1 MKIKMNSSDSNKS
14 DSLFRQIALPFL
26 ASVVLG
32 LAIFYSSEANKVMGL
47 AALQGAI
54 IVVGYGLSIA
64 EILVVSVLLRRII
77 QYFLLD
83 RLIAPTLGT
92 PTPRLLSQMVTVIT
106 YTLAIAAVVSIV
118 FKKDLTV
125 FLATFGGAS
134 IVVGLAL
141 QSMIQ
146 DLFAGLTI
154 NLDRS
159 INIGDH
165 IKLNS
170 RSNSGNLEIIEGKVL
185 EIHWRTLQLIDS
197 KGNIVLIPNNKVYDQ
212 IVTNY
217 SRPEMFYRIDLPIF
231 LNTEIPIGR
240 ALRILKTA
248 ALEASPKFSP
258 ANAPAPFVRINQ
270 ITLHGVE
277 YFIHIYP
284 TFETR
289 DDARDLVQQN
299 VLRYLNYAELAP
311 ALEKIE
317 EHMPATV
324 ITKTQHFA
332 NLLGTTDIFQDLS
345 DADLEL
351 LANAAQFRSLSTG
364 VLVAQGGEIANSL
377 FLVIEGLLVP
387 EDWRKKNEKGLA
399 PKFIIGPGTLINATT
414 VIAGGVCESSIR
426 TKTPALLCEI
436 SYSAIEQLF
445 LQNPNSASFLSR
457 RVAERLSHNFINTE
471 VSSNEQDNESNV
483 DELYTKAFKNLRRSF
498 AHLNLIDTNS
508 GSI

>member
-1 MKIKMNSSDSNKS
+1 MNPSENNKP
-14 DSLFRQIALPFL
+14 DSLFRKLAIPFIL
-26 ASVVLG
+26 SGVLG

-170 RSNSGNLEIIEGKVL
+170 RSNSGNLDIIEGKVL

-197 KGNIVLIPNNKVYDQ
+197 KGNIVLVPNNKVYDQ
-212 IVTNY
+212 IITNY

-231 LNTEIPIGR
+231 LNTDVSIGQ
-240 ALRILKTA
+240 ALRILNTA

-289 DDARDLVQQN
+289 DDARDLVQKN

-317 EHMPATV
+317 EHIPATA
-324 ITKTQHFA
+324 INKMQHIA
-332 NLLGTTDIFQDLS
+332 NLLGATDIFQDLS
-345 DADLEL
+345 APDLEL
-351 LANAAQFRSLSTG
+351 IANLAQLRSLSAG
-364 VLVAQGGEIANSL
+364 VIVVQGGEIANSL
-377 FLVIEGLLVP
+377 FFVIEGLLVP
-387 EDWRKKNEKGLA
+387 EDWRKKDAKGSVAKL
-399 PKFIIGPGTLINATT
+399 IIGPGSLINATT
-414 VIAGGVCESSIR
+414 LIAGGVCESSIR
-426 TKTPALLCEI
+426 TKSPVLLCEI
-436 SYSAIEQLF
+436 NYAAIEQLF
-445 LQNPNSASFLSR
+445 LQSPQSGSYLSR
-457 RVAERLSHNFINTE
+457 RVAERLSNNLT
-471 VSSNEQDNESNV
+471 DNNAGFQQKDIESNV
-483 DELYTKAFKNLRRSF
+483 DELYEKVFKNLRRLF
-498 AHLNLIDTNS
+498 AHMKLIDMTKDS
-508 GSI
+508 E